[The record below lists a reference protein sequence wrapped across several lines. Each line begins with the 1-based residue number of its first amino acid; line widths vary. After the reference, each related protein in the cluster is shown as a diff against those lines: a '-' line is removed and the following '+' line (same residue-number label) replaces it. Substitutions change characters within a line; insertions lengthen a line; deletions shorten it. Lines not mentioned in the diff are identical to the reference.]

1 MTKKSASYALMGIV
15 SLVVVMFGP
24 SVCAQESHGFRF
36 NNLTIS
42 PYVNLEANFDSNVDI
57 DTREYDD
64 WYLTINPGVD
74 LTYTGNDW
82 GLSGNFWY
90 SYDKYQQYGDLDA
103 SSYGERLK
111 GYWQSPKGWNLVM
124 GQSYMKKGKSS
135 DDSILNGGRGI
146 WRERDYLDFQGALS
160 YQISERMGVTLS
172 GQYSDLNYKNDS
184 DKYGKLYGWE
194 EWSVGLQLAHKL
206 TEKSNF
212 LVSGT
217 YQEYE
222 SDGAQGQGFKRG
234 SEGYSVMAG
243 VGSRATERITYRL
256 MTGASWFDY
265 GDQGNTVGWTY
276 SIDAN
281 WLINSKWAATV
292 AGSSYFQPSE
302 TEANQSMQ
310 VYTISTG
317 VTYRPFQKLS
327 LRGDIAYRQENDEY
341 GRAGYNVK
349 MEDDIWSVRFRADY
363 QLQQYVSVYA
373 GIEYTDW
380 QSDRKEFEYDR
391 IFGTIG
397 VKLRY

>member
-1 MTKKSASYALMGIV
+1 MTRKSSSYASMGIV
-15 SLVVVMFGP
+15 SLIAVMLGT
-24 SVCAQESHGFRF
+24 SVCAQESHGIRF

-57 DTREYDD
+57 DTQGYDD

-82 GLSGNFWY
+82 GLSGNLWY
-90 SYDKYQQYGDLDA
+90 SYDKYQQYDVLDEPR
-103 SSYGERLK
+103 YGEKLT
-111 GYWQSPKGWNLVM
+111 GHWASPKGLSLVV
-124 GQSYMKKGKSS
+124 GQSYMKSKSN
-135 DDSILNGGRGI
+135 DSILDGGRGI

-160 YQISERMGVTLS
+160 YQIGERMGLTLS

-184 DKYGKLYGWE
+184 NKYGKLYGWE
-194 EWSVGLQLAHKL
+194 EWSVGLQLARKL

-222 SDGAQGQGFKRG
+222 SEGAQGNGFKRG
-234 SEGYSVMAG
+234 SEGYSLMAG
-243 VGSRATERITYRL
+243 VGSRATERINYRL
-256 MTGASWFDY
+256 MTGANWFDY
-265 GDQGNTVGWTY
+265 GNQGNTVGWTY
-276 SIDAN
+276 SIDVN
-281 WLINSKWAATV
+281 WLINNKWSATV
-292 AGSSYFQPSE
+292 VGSSYFQPSE

-310 VYTISTG
+310 VYTISSG

-327 LRGDIAYRQENDEY
+327 LHGDIAYRQENDEY
-341 GRAGYNVK
+341 GRTGYGVK
-349 MEDDIWSVRFRADY
+349 MEDDIWSARFRANY

-391 IFGTIG
+391 FLGTVG